1 MHAAHTAGSNE
12 ILPGAEGSTL
22 SPREREVLA
31 AFAAGLCR
39 KGIAHRL
46 GIKKEVVSTHKTSL
60 LHKTRSRNDVQL
72 GIWAARHGIIGG
84 DDAND

>member
-12 ILPGAEGSTL
+12 IPPSAEGSTL
-22 SPREREVLA
+22 SPREREVLS

-46 GIKKEVVSTHKTSL
+46 GITKKVVSTHKTSL
-60 LHKTRSRNDVQL
+60 LTKTRSRNDVQL
-72 GIWAARHGIIGG
+72 GIWAARNGILG
-84 DDAND
+84 DAHADR